1 MRWDDDHEPGHTS
14 SGQAILDISA
24 DEPFLSRFL
33 KIKVLTAPNR
43 GFGRFSRLVEHFE
56 MCLKWQKIG
65 FKWAKSAQYEA
76 NNDFSR
82 ALY

>member
-1 MRWDDDHEPGHTS
+1 MTMSPDAFHPDRQFWTFQRTS
-14 SGQAILDISA
+14 HSYQD
-24 DEPFLSRFL
+24 FKR
-33 KIKVLTAPNR
+33 IKFVTAPNR

-65 FKWAKSAQYEA
+65 FKWTKSAQYEA

>member
-1 MRWDDDHEPGHTS
+1 MTMSPDAFHPDRQFWTFQRTS
-14 SGQAILDISA
+14 HSYQD
-24 DEPFLSRFL
+24 FKR
-33 KIKVLTAPNR
+33 IKFVTAPNR

-56 MCLKWQKIG
+56 MCLKWQKNG